1 MYPLSLYFYP
11 HPMIDCLW
19 TACLGDACWGQWS
32 PEQACQ
38 DPSRSLCLR
47 NLIPY
52 FHHVCSIKLAAMPQ
66 VQPLLLLVAARFCS
80 KGLVLIA
87 EKNLLAESDL
97 QCIRIPTFP
106 QSQTN
111 CKYMCA
117 KSLQSH
123 LTLCNPMDCSLPGSR
138 VHGTSQ
144 ARILEWVALPSS
156 RGIFPDPVIEP
167 TSIMSPALAGRFF
180 TTSATWEAWLNLNL
194 TAALDDFLL
203 ILCFPSLFDFNS
215 LKVERF
221 FVCLFVC
228 FKKRKTLRKHRNE
241 RVKRKACTL
250 SLLSWGSQQWPR
262 TGLWQSRLK
271 VINCPFK

>member
-38 DPSRSLCLR
+38 DPLRSLCLR
-47 NLIPY
+47 NLIRY

-97 QCIRIPTFP
+97 QCVRIPTFP
-106 QSQTN
+106 HSQTN

-117 KSLQSH
+117 KSIQSH

-144 ARILEWVALPSS
+144 ARILE
-156 RGIFPDPVIEP
+156 
-167 TSIMSPALAGRFF
+167 
-180 TTSATWEAWLNLNL
+180 
-194 TAALDDFLL
+194 
-203 ILCFPSLFDFNS
+203 
-215 LKVERF
+215 
-221 FVCLFVC
+221 
-228 FKKRKTLRKHRNE
+228 
-241 RVKRKACTL
+241 
-250 SLLSWGSQQWPR
+250 
-262 TGLWQSRLK
+262 
-271 VINCPFK
+271 